1 VRPFGELEARIMRC
15 LWQRGE
21 PMTVREVLTE
31 LNGGRTWAYT
41 SVMTVMDN
49 LHRKGQLR
57 REKQG
62 QAWRYTP
69 TRTQAEHTAA
79 LLAEVLAEG
88 GQREEALLHFVAD
101 LDEQSVEQLR
111 AAVDAARRRGGAA

>member
-1 VRPFGELEARIMRC
+1 VRPFGELEARVMRC
-15 LWQRGE
+15 LWQRGR
-21 PMTVREVLTE
+21 PMTVREVLQE

-62 QAWRYTP
+62 QAWQYTP
-69 TRTQAEHTAA
+69 VRTQAEHTAA
-79 LLAEVLAEG
+79 LLQEVLTEG
-88 GQREEALLHFVAD
+88 GDREEALLHFVAD
-101 LDEQSVEQLR
+101 LDEETVDQLR
-111 AAVDAARRRGGAA
+111 AAVDTARRRGAAP